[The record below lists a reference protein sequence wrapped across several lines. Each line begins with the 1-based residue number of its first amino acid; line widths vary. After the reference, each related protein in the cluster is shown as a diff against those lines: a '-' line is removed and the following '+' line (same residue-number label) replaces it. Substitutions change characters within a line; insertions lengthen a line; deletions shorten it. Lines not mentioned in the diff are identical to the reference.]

1 MLSTALRPIG
11 GKDNLPKR
19 HTAWPNLQPQNIE
32 AARGSNPHQKHQAAG
47 LGFLLTHFARNDLG
61 SNAAIGAPLLCPCTD
76 TETEDGPGAELL
88 PTPGRSYVAPSRPVA
103 ALGRYQAAC
112 ARLSSGPAC
121 DNSGY
126 RRITVA
132 HPFRPGDP
140 WRRRGGMGTGSG
152 TVSQVAPLVRFTQ
165 SCDQAGTAASSG
177 RALSWEIIPLC
188 MYVHGLAQQVKVVSA
203 ICVYESFVP
212 AILLPSYG
220 LMESKSRLLNLHD
233 DCKPESFHRR
243 RNDFPGN
250 RHHDCGGHAAWTVW
264 SVRRHMSS
272 PAVARTASSNNLTL
286 KGVTEAPAGR
296 QVI

>member
-1 MLSTALRPIG
+1 MLSTASRPIG

-47 LGFLLTHFARNDLG
+47 LGFLLTHFARNELG
-61 SNAAIGAPLLCPCTD
+61 SNAAIGVPLLCPCTD
-76 TETEDGPGAELL
+76 TETKDGPGAELL

-112 ARLSSGPAC
+112 ARSSSGPAC
-121 DNSGY
+121 DDSGY

-132 HPFRPGDP
+132 HPFRPRDP

-177 RALSWEIIPLC
+177 RALSWEIVPLC
-188 MYVHGLAQQVKVVSA
+188 
-203 ICVYESFVP
+203 IP
-212 AILLPSYG
+212 RPI
-220 LMESKSRLLNLHD
+220 SRLHLGTAGINRSNTAVRAVLKQPCLTGGRTGTVRPKHLPPGRTGLSD
-233 DCKPESFHRR
+233 QFLGPVTQDQPGPVGQICPTSWLLLWSDSARPTTSRTRLFEHR
-243 RNDFPGN
+243 
-250 RHHDCGGHAAWTVW
+250 
-264 SVRRHMSS
+264 
-272 PAVARTASSNNLTL
+272 SNCR
-286 KGVTEAPAGR
+286 V
-296 QVI
+296 

>member
-1 MLSTALRPIG
+1 MLSTASRPIG

-32 AARGSNPHQKHQAAG
+32 VARGSNPRQKHQAAG
-47 LGFLLTHFARNDLG
+47 LG
-61 SNAAIGAPLLCPCTD
+61 APLLCPCTN

-112 ARLSSGPAC
+112 ARLSLGPAC
-121 DNSGY
+121 DDSGY

-177 RALSWEIIPLC
+177 RALSWEIIPL
-188 MYVHGLAQQVKVVSA
+188 S
-203 ICVYESFVP
+203 
-212 AILLPSYG
+212 
-220 LMESKSRLLNLHD
+220 
-233 DCKPESFHRR
+233 
-243 RNDFPGN
+243 
-250 RHHDCGGHAAWTVW
+250 
-264 SVRRHMSS
+264 
-272 PAVARTASSNNLTL
+272 TA
-286 KGVTEAPAGR
+286 
-296 QVI
+296 

>member
-1 MLSTALRPIG
+1 MLSTASRPIG

-47 LGFLLTHFARNDLG
+47 LGTTAGFLLTHFSRNELG

-76 TETEDGPGAELL
+76 TETEDGPGAELS

-112 ARLSSGPAC
+112 ARLSLGPAC
-121 DNSGY
+121 DDSGY

-152 TVSQVAPLVRFTQ
+152 TVSQVAPLLNRNVPQETGFPQ
-165 SCDQAGTAASSG
+165 SSLPTTFAKPIFPKGLDVVSQSGEKPDPASTLGDQAEL
-177 RALSWEIIPLC
+177 LSNKEA
-188 MYVHGLAQQVKVVSA
+188 VNKAVQV
-203 ICVYESFVP
+203 E
-212 AILLPSYG
+212 
-220 LMESKSRLLNLHD
+220 
-233 DCKPESFHRR
+233 
-243 RNDFPGN
+243 
-250 RHHDCGGHAAWTVW
+250 
-264 SVRRHMSS
+264 
-272 PAVARTASSNNLTL
+272 
-286 KGVTEAPAGR
+286 
-296 QVI
+296 

>member
-1 MLSTALRPIG
+1 MLSTASRPIG

-47 LGFLLTHFARNDLG
+47 LG
-61 SNAAIGAPLLCPCTD
+61 APLLCPCTD
-76 TETEDGPGAELL
+76 TETKDGPGAELS
-88 PTPGRSYVAPSRPVA
+88 PTPGRSYVAPLRPVA

-112 ARLSSGPAC
+112 ARSSSGPAC
-121 DNSGY
+121 DDSGY

-177 RALSWEIIPLC
+177 RALSASRYLLAEGWLLGELVCTSLYQLDDALFLAKPVQDFMTCSARNHAWPSRYKLVPEAMFPRREGASRYLLAEERRLGQLVQACHQLAGGNDVAPPPL
-188 MYVHGLAQQVKVVSA
+188 
-203 ICVYESFVP
+203 
-212 AILLPSYG
+212 
-220 LMESKSRLLNLHD
+220 R
-233 DCKPESFHRR
+233 
-243 RNDFPGN
+243 
-250 RHHDCGGHAAWTVW
+250 
-264 SVRRHMSS
+264 
-272 PAVARTASSNNLTL
+272 
-286 KGVTEAPAGR
+286 
-296 QVI
+296 